1 MTKKTT
7 INKIISS
14 KAFWIIISL
23 LGSFLLWMYIMSTD
37 DLRAARGLIVTDAD
51 ADSVTVRLK
60 GTRRVLG
67 NLSSADLSAVIDVS
81 GISQAREMQVSY
93 SLQYP
98 TNVDK
103 SSITVLSK
111 SPETISFSVVQEAN
125 KTLEVKGVF
134 TGSVKEGYT
143 AEPIKVEPSSI
154 TLYGPQEEL
163 DEVDSICVYVTRTD
177 LDKSIAP
184 TNCPYVLL
192 DKDGNKLKPKEIS
205 GNYDTVSVSMP
216 VLMNK
221 ELPLKV
227 SLVGGAGATEE
238 NCVVDI
244 EPKSIQVAGDTD
256 VLSKLNQIVVAT
268 IDLSGFAT
276 SYEKTVTIPLEND
289 LRNLS
294 GVTEATVRVSV
305 RGLATEKIT
314 ATNITTTGT
323 TRSVEIMTTSL
334 AVTVRAPEDVISQI
348 TAENVRV
355 VVDLTNYKAT
365 SGTVAVPAKIYVDGF
380 SNAGAVGEYVVN
392 VRFTGG

>member
-1 MTKKTT
+1 MALKPLDRIPQSLSLRTQLVLITSMLIALSIAVT
-7 INKIISS
+7 SLVAIS
-14 KAFWIIISL
+14 A
-23 LGSFLLWMYIMSTD
+23 
-37 DLRAARGLIVTDAD
+37 LRAQMVHQLDEEMKSNASSLVQLA
-51 ADSVTVRLK
+51 TVRHS
-60 GTRRVLG
+60 G
-67 NLSSADLSAVIDVS
+67 NQERSLSTY
-81 GISQAREMQVSY
+81 R
-93 SLQYP
+93 
-98 TNVDK
+98 
-103 SSITVLSK
+103 
-111 SPETISFSVVQEAN
+111 
-125 KTLEVKGVF
+125 
-134 TGSVKEGYT
+134 
-143 AEPIKVEPSSI
+143 
-154 TLYGPQEEL
+154 LY
-163 DEVDSICVYVTRTD
+163 
-177 LDKSIAP
+177 
-184 TNCPYVLL
+184 LL

-256 VLSKLNQIVVAT
+256 VLGKLNQIVVAT

>member
-1 MTKKTT
+1 
-7 INKIISS
+7 
-14 KAFWIIISL
+14 
-23 LGSFLLWMYIMSTD
+23 
-37 DLRAARGLIVTDAD
+37 
-51 ADSVTVRLK
+51 
-60 GTRRVLG
+60 
-67 NLSSADLSAVIDVS
+67 
-81 GISQAREMQVSY
+81 
-93 SLQYP
+93 
-98 TNVDK
+98 
-103 SSITVLSK
+103 
-111 SPETISFSVVQEAN
+111 
-125 KTLEVKGVF
+125 
-134 TGSVKEGYT
+134 
-143 AEPIKVEPSSI
+143 
-154 TLYGPQEEL
+154 
-163 DEVDSICVYVTRTD
+163 
-177 LDKSIAP
+177 
-184 TNCPYVLL
+184 
-192 DKDGNKLKPKEIS
+192 
-205 GNYDTVSVSMP
+205 MP

-238 NCVVDI
+238 HCVVDI

-256 VLSKLNQIVVAT
+256 VLGKLNQIVVAT